1 MYIFQINSRIF
12 TFLGLTQNND
22 KTILLIEIKTTWDVV
37 TRFTQMIDSV
47 NTG

>member
-12 TFLGLTQNND
+12 TFLGQTQHND